1 MINVSGCVID
11 CEDLD
16 LPKILDTVRAQLA
29 KAGIEFESCCA
40 PAPGSAKEGEESS
53 GGAGG
58 TSARSKVKVVCVAP
72 DLQQA
77 VQEMCGC
84 NRDQVVMVRVD
95 QETNTKLDT
104 WVETG
109 AVKSRSEAA
118 ALFIREGLK
127 VRESE
132 LERLRDVLQSYNE
145 AKDRLRREARDA
157 FGLDGDEKQNV
168 PWSRK
173 KAGDG

>member
-11 CEDLD
+11 CEKLD

-29 KAGIEFESCCA
+29 KAGIDFESCCA
-40 PAPGSAKEGEESS
+40 PAPGSAKEGEEPSD
-53 GGAGG
+53 GAEGAGG
-58 TSARSKVKVVCVAP
+58 ASARSKVKVVCVAP

-84 NRDQVVMVRVD
+84 SRDQVVMVRVD
-95 QETNTKLDT
+95 QETTTKLDT

-157 FGLDGDEKQNV
+157 FGLDGDEKQ
-168 PWSRK
+168 
-173 KAGDG
+173 

>member
-29 KAGIEFESCCA
+29 KAGIEFESCCS
-40 PAPGSAKEGEESS
+40 PATGSAKEGEEPSDGA

-58 TSARSKVKVVCVAP
+58 AGGASARSKVKVVCVAP

-84 NRDQVVMVRVD
+84 SRDQVVMVRVD
-95 QETNTKLDT
+95 QETTTKLDT

-132 LERLRDVLQSYNE
+132 LDRLRDVLQSYNE

-157 FGLDGDEKQNV
+157 FGLDGDEKQ
-168 PWSRK
+168 
-173 KAGDG
+173 

>member
-1 MINVSGCVID
+1 MVNVTGCVID
-11 CEDLD
+11 CEKLD

-29 KAGIEFESCCA
+29 KAGIEFESCCS
-40 PAPGSAKEGEESS
+40 PAAGSAEEGQEPSDGAGGAAGT

-58 TSARSKVKVVCVAP
+58 AAARSKVKVVCVAP

-77 VQEMCGC
+77 VQELCGC
-84 NRDQVVMVRVD
+84 SRDRVVMVRVD
-95 QETNTKLDT
+95 QETSTKLDT

-118 ALFIREGLK
+118 ALFIRGGLK

-132 LERLRDVLQSYNE
+132 LERLGDVLQSYNE

-157 FGLDGDEKQNV
+157 FGLDGDEK
-168 PWSRK
+168 K
-173 KAGDG
+173 

>member
-16 LPKILDTVRAQLA
+16 LPKILDTVREQLA
-29 KAGIEFESCCA
+29 KAGIEFESCCC
-40 PAPGSAKEGEESS
+40 PATGSAKEGEEAS

-58 TSARSKVKVVCVAP
+58 TGGAGGASARSKVKVVCVAP

-84 NRDQVVMVRVD
+84 SRDQVVMVRVD
-95 QETNTKLDT
+95 QETTTKLDT

-145 AKDRLRREARDA
+145 AKDRLHREARDA
-157 FGLDGDEKQNV
+157 FGLDGDEKQ
-168 PWSRK
+168 
-173 KAGDG
+173 

>member
-1 MINVSGCVID
+1 MVNVSGCVID
-11 CEDLD
+11 CEKLD
-16 LPKILDTVRAQLA
+16 LPTILDTVRAQLA
-29 KAGIEFESCCA
+29 KSGIEFESCCS
-40 PAPGSAKEGEESS
+40 PAAGSSEEGEEPSD
-53 GGAGG
+53 GAGG
-58 TSARSKVKVVCVAP
+58 AAARSKVKVVCVAP

-77 VQEMCGC
+77 VQELCGC
-84 NRDQVVMVRVD
+84 IRDQVVMVRVD
-95 QETNTKLDT
+95 QETTTKLDT

-132 LERLRDVLQSYNE
+132 LDRLRDVLQNYNE

-157 FGLDGDEKQNV
+157 FGLGGEEK
-168 PWSRK
+168 K
-173 KAGDG
+173 

>member
-1 MINVSGCVID
+1 MVNVTGCVID
-11 CEDLD
+11 CEELD
-16 LPKILDTVRAQLA
+16 LPAILDTVRAQLA
-29 KAGIEFESCCA
+29 KAGIEFESCCS
-40 PAPGSAKEGEESS
+40 PAPGSAKEGEEPSDGA

-58 TSARSKVKVVCVAP
+58 AGGGAARSKVKVVCVAP

-77 VQEMCGC
+77 VQELCGC
-84 NRDQVVMVRVD
+84 SRDQVVMVRVD
-95 QETNTKLDT
+95 QETTTKLDI

-132 LERLRDVLQSYNE
+132 LDRLRDVLQSYNE

-157 FGLDGDEKQNV
+157 FGLDGDEK
-168 PWSRK
+168 K
-173 KAGDG
+173 

>member
-1 MINVSGCVID
+1 MVNVTGCVID
-11 CEDLD
+11 CDELD

-29 KAGIEFESCCA
+29 KGGIEFESCCS
-40 PAPGSAKEGEESS
+40 PAAGSSEEGEEPSDGA

-58 TSARSKVKVVCVAP
+58 AGGSGGGRSKVKVVCVAP
-72 DLQQA
+72 DLQHA

-84 NRDQVVMVRVD
+84 RRDQGVMVRVD
-95 QETNTKLDT
+95 QETTTKLDT

-145 AKDRLRREARDA
+145 AKDRLHREARDA
-157 FGLDGDEKQNV
+157 FGLDGDEKQ
-168 PWSRK
+168 
-173 KAGDG
+173 

>member
-1 MINVSGCVID
+1 MVNVTGCVID
-11 CEDLD
+11 CETLD

-29 KAGIEFESCCA
+29 KAGIEFESCCTLA
-40 PAPGSAKEGEESS
+40 ADSAAEGEEPSDGADGANGA

-58 TSARSKVKVVCVAP
+58 AAARSKVKVVCVAP

-77 VQEMCGC
+77 VQELCGC
-84 NRDQVVMVRVD
+84 SRDRVVMVRVD
-95 QETNTKLDT
+95 QETTTKLDT

-132 LERLRDVLQSYNE
+132 LERLGDVLQSYNE

-157 FGLDGDEKQNV
+157 FGLDGDEK
-168 PWSRK
+168 K
-173 KAGDG
+173 